1 MLKIILVCNNGMST
15 AMMAKK
21 MNEKSDG
28 YCYVEAYGDGDFMN
42 YLEGCD
48 LILVGPQIRQEIP
61 RIKKFV
67 DASVPVVSMNPSH
80 YGLMNAKGVIDDV
93 KKIMKER
100 KDVYKRQGK
109 SSTGNQAGHGICEAD
124 GSTVMR
130 GCRLWEDR
138 GCSPCGI

>member
-48 LILVGPQIRQEIP
+48 LILVGPQIRHEIP
-61 RIKKFV
+61 RIKTFV

-100 KDVYKRQGK
+100 KYKWK
-109 SSTGNQAGHGICEAD
+109 
-124 GSTVMR
+124 V
-130 GCRLWEDR
+130 
-138 GCSPCGI
+138 